1 MKGLQKS
8 LAIGYVLAASGGIF
22 WAIGGASGQYLFQHN
37 EMSSN
42 WLVPLRLSVAGVL
55 LLVFSLMRQQ
65 DILEVWRDK
74 HNILDILI
82 FGLIGSALCQYAYYT
97 SIQYSNVAL
106 ATVLVYTSPAMI
118 LVYTMMKEKRLPK
131 LYEAGCVFLV
141 IAGAFICSTH
151 LNFQSL
157 VITPQALFWGLISA
171 ASFVAYTMQP
181 QRLMHKFDILVIIG
195 WGMIVGG
202 IALLLIFRPWN
213 ISVLVNSVLYRNMAI
228 VIIPGTVFAFYFY
241 QAGVNIV
248 GSITG
253 SILCSVEPVA
263 SMVISVLF
271 LHVPLTTLDFV
282 GFILIISTIPIIAL
296 GNSRWDTNP
305 VTSESA

>member
-8 LAIGYVLAASGGIF
+8 MAIGYVLAASGGIF
-22 WAIGGASGQYLFQHN
+22 WAVGGASGQYLFQYN
-37 EMSSN
+37 GMSSN
-42 WLVPLRLSVAGVL
+42 WLVPIRLAVAGVL
-55 LLVFSLMRQQ
+55 LLAISLIRQQ
-65 DILEVWRDK
+65 NILEVWKDK
-74 HNILDILI
+74 HNIIDILI

-118 LVYTMMKEKRLPK
+118 LVYTLWREKRLPK
-131 LYEAGCVFLV
+131 LYEAGCVSLV

-181 QRLMHKFDILVIIG
+181 QRLMHQFDILVVIG

-202 IALLLIFRPWN
+202 IALLLIFQPWN
-213 ISVLVNSVLYRNMAI
+213 ISVLINATLYRSMAI
-228 VIIPGTVFAFYFY
+228 VIIPGTLFAFYFY

-248 GSITG
+248 GSVTG

-263 SMVISVLF
+263 SMIISVLF
-271 LHVPLTTLDFV
+271 LNVPLTALDFL
-282 GFILIISTIPIIAL
+282 GFFLILATIPIIAL
-296 GNSRWDTNP
+296 GNSRQGATAEL
-305 VTSESA
+305 VQEE